1 MPVDFIWRV
10 LVLLRMRAGWL
21 APLGPA
27 DAAGRANRQHAS
39 RHAPCGVG
47 RHHRPA
53 TLELCGDVRDLRV
66 FDAGCGPGLY
76 AEELI
81 ARGAREVE
89 GVDAS
94 VTMVALAR
102 NGCGTTRR
110 SGSMTSRSR

>member
-1 MPVDFIWRV
+1 MNRRHDLFV
-10 LVLLRMRAGWL
+10 
-21 APLGPA
+21 PA
-27 DAAGRANRQHAS
+27 DETPMFEPLARDFEQHAATS
-39 RHAPCGVG
+39 AYNALYD
-47 RHHRPA
+47 RPA

-102 NGCGTTRR
+102 NGSGIARR
-110 SGSMTSRSR
+110 SESMTSRSR